1 MTKVFV
7 NAEATQ
13 RKVNKKHV
21 VEMIIA
27 KFIFVCRR
35 KIDLPRSIQF
45 FCRFFSIEI
54 FTALA
59 IQFIS
64 CTKSPFVPYVFNV
77 KSICLYHR
85 LLFHEFEPKKVKL

>member
-54 FTALA
+54 L
-59 IQFIS
+59 QFNS
-64 CTKSPFVPYVFNV
+64 SHAQNHP
-77 KSICLYHR
+77 
-85 LLFHEFEPKKVKL
+85 LFLMFSM